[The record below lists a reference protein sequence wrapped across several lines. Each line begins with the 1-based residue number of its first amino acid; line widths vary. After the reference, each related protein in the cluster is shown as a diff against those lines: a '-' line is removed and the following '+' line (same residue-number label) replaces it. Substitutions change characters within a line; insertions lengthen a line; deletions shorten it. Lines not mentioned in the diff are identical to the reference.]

1 MKSNGYTGE
10 LRVLKSRLLTQADV
24 SDGSAFARH
33 RSAKM
38 LSKSVGAAAAL
49 RIHADKLKRVNLVKN
64 TDFEKPQSGCEANRK
79 TIRRRTALDRA

>member
-33 RSAKM
+33 GSARM

-49 RIHADKLKRVNLVKN
+49 RIHADKLKRVNLV
-64 TDFEKPQSGCEANRK
+64 
-79 TIRRRTALDRA
+79 RTQTLRNLKAVVKQIGKLFGEGLP